1 MNEIAYE
8 QKTNFQALFS
18 LADLMAA
25 LPQAKLF
32 DCDTSRVGLSP
43 GAISTDSRSIAAGQ
57 WYLALQGERFDGH
70 RFIADAIARG
80 AAGVIVSDRKQ
91 IEEVQA
97 KTAARF
103 PVLQYGKTL
112 EAYQNI
118 ARYHLKRVKPRVV
131 AITGSS
137 GKTTTKEMCAA
148 VFGAQFR
155 VHKSAANENNEIGLP
170 KTILSMPDDTQILV
184 AEMGMRGL
192 GQIDELASVA
202 APDVAIIT
210 NAGSAH
216 IELLGSLEN
225 IEKAKCELLSHLDL
239 DSGLALIGNP
249 AAHLVKR
256 AKEVF
261 AGEIICCDIE
271 QLKEN
276 EVSFAVTS
284 FKIKDLEQDF
294 FIHAHGL
301 AHLQDAWC
309 AIRAALKLGMSA
321 ETISI
326 GLFSYHSI
334 DGRGNC
340 LTAENGATIID
351 ESYNANPDSMR
362 CAVSTMLDTRV
373 FPQQKKIVILGDM
386 GELGAQ
392 TDNLHL
398 ELGQWLKDKQIAQ
411 LITVGTHSKRI
422 ADGALGASY
431 DIVHLSANDEV
442 VRLIGAEL
450 DQESCVIIKGSHAAQ
465 LETVVADLMSAAGRE

>member
-1 MNEIAYE
+1 MNEVAYG
-8 QKTNFQALFS
+8 QKTNYQALFS
-18 LADLMAA
+18 LADLIAA

-32 DCDTSRVGLSP
+32 GYEKGEIDSSI
-43 GAISTDSRSIAAGQ
+43 GAISTDSRGIATGQ
-57 WYLALQGERFDGH
+57 WYLALKGERFDGH
-70 RFIADAIARG
+70 RFVGDAIARG
-80 AAGVIVSDRKQ
+80 AVGLIVSDLTHVD
-91 IEEVQA
+91 EVQA
-97 KTAARF
+97 KSGTRF
-103 PVLQYGKTL
+103 LILQCSNTL
-112 EAYQNI
+112 EAYQAI
-118 ARYHLKRVKPRVV
+118 ATYHLKRVNPKVI

-137 GKTTTKEMCAA
+137 GKTTTKEMCAS
-148 VFGAQFR
+148 VFGAQFS

-170 KTILSMPDDTQILV
+170 KTILLMPDDTQILV
-184 AEMGMRGL
+184 AEMAMRGL
-192 GQIDELASVA
+192 GQIDELASIA

-216 IELLGSLEN
+216 IELLGSLDN
-225 IEKAKCELLSHLDL
+225 IAKAKCELLSHLNV

-256 AKEVF
+256 AKEVYS
-261 AGEIICCDIE
+261 GEIILCDIE

-284 FKIKDLEQDF
+284 FKIQGLEQEF
-294 FIHAHGL
+294 LIHAHGL

-321 ETISI
+321 ETVAI
-326 GLFSYHSI
+326 GLFAYHSI

-392 TDNLHL
+392 TDSLHL
-398 ELGQWLKDKQIAQ
+398 ELGKWLRDKQISQ
-411 LITVGTHSKRI
+411 LITVGIHSKRI
-422 ADGALGASY
+422 ADGAIGASY
-431 DIVHLSANDEV
+431 DIIHLSKNDEV

-465 LETVVADLMSAAGRE
+465 LETVVADLMSAPGRE